1 MRDLKG
7 LVAWVTGAGTG
18 IGEGSA
24 RALAG
29 AGMRVVL
36 SGRRKAEL
44 ERVAAA
50 DHGKAGGQ
58 ARIAP
63 LDVTDANAV
72 QAVVDG
78 IVRSRRAASTWWST
92 VPG

>member
-1 MRDLKG
+1 MRDLNG

-24 RALAG
+24 LALAG

-44 ERVAAA
+44 ERVAAPGMCWLA
-50 DHGKAGGQ
+50 A
-58 ARIAP
+58 A
-63 LDVTDANAV
+63 
-72 QAVVDG
+72 
-78 IVRSRRAASTWWST
+78 RRAPSITST
-92 VPG
+92 P